1 MKSAPEYVEM
11 YQRTKG
17 SLSKRKKQN
26 PNKPEN
32 NKTNHND
39 RVLIQADYAGIGN
52 RQAKYMH
59 FEPFSIYYMNYRV
72 TNIIGI

>member
-17 SLSKRKKQN
+17 SLSNKKT

-32 NKTNHND
+32 NKTSHND
-39 RVLIQADYAGIGN
+39 RVFVQADYAGIGN
-52 RQAKYMH
+52 RQPKYMH
-59 FEPFSIYYMNYRV
+59 FEPFSIYYIKYRV
-72 TNIIGI
+72 TDITGI